1 MSTVEI
7 THENFKATISK
18 PGIVVLDWWA
28 TWCGP
33 CKAFAP
39 VFEAASKV
47 HADLVFGKI
56 DTDEQQELARAFR
69 IRSIPTLMVFRD
81 GIPVFAQ
88 PGALPKAALEEVILK
103 VRDLDMVEVKK
114 KIEAAAKPKVAT
126 A

>member
-7 THENFKATISK
+7 THENFKSTIQK
-18 PGIVVLDWWA
+18 PGIVLIDWWA

-39 VFEAASKV
+39 VFEAASEV
-47 HADLVFGKI
+47 HPDMVFGKI

-88 PGALPKAALEEVILK
+88 PGALPKAALEDVIRK
-103 VRDLDMVEVKK
+103 VQGLDMDEVKK
-114 KIEAAAKPKVAT
+114 KIAAAQKAPSAS

>member
-1 MSTVEI
+1 VRLLGAEDTMSTVEI
-7 THENFKATISK
+7 TQENFKTTISK

-39 VFEAASKV
+39 VFEAASAV
-47 HADLVFGKI
+47 HTDIVFGKI

-88 PGALPKAALEEVILK
+88 PGALPKARSRRSSARFAISTWP
-103 VRDLDMVEVKK
+103 R
-114 KIEAAAKPKVAT
+114 
-126 A
+126 

>member
-7 THENFKATISK
+7 TQENFKTTISK

-39 VFEAASKV
+39 VFEAASAV
-47 HADLVFGKI
+47 HTDIVFGKI

-88 PGALPKAALEEVILK
+88 PGALPKAALEEVIRK
-103 VRDLDMVEVKK
+103 VSDLDMAEVKK